1 MASYVVM
8 LPPRGAGGDALPE
21 FVRDGFSV
29 AAFLVP
35 PLWLAWHRLWVEA
48 LLALVLMLA
57 VPALAAWLGIGAV
70 APWLSLLLALAIGLE
85 GPALRLAACRRRG
98 WRDGAVIDADGL
110 RDAEIRFAAETYA
123 GRWAGNV

>member
-8 LPPRGAGGDALPE
+8 LPPRGSGVDVLPE

-48 LLALVLMLA
+48 LLALGLVLA
-57 VPALAAWLGIGAV
+57 VPALAGWLGAGAA
-70 APWLSLLLALAIGLE
+70 APWLSLLLALAVGLE
-85 GPALRLAACRRRG
+85 GPSLRLAACRRRG
-98 WRDGAVIDADGL
+98 WKDGAVIEADGL
-110 RDAEIRFAAETYA
+110 RDAEIRFAAESYA
-123 GRWAGNV
+123 GRGAA